1 MQIAC
6 VLAPRFALRVACA
19 REPQLLAEPVAL
31 APLSGE
37 DQRIG
42 EVSPAAEAQGA
53 RAQMRSGEALSRCP
67 SLRLV
72 PVGFTN
78 PTPAS
83 CRPGILVDETTE
95 PVAAANRGLRSRM
108 QRDHLW

>member
-1 MQIAC
+1 MGQKPDEEAEDHGNSDH
-6 VLAPRFALRVACA
+6 
-19 REPQLLAEPVAL
+19 REHYVGDDYQRQDGQVRDDQ
-31 APLSGE
+31 GE
-37 DQRIG
+37 EER
-42 EVSPAAEAQGA
+42 
-53 RAQMRSGEALSRCP
+53 
-67 SLRLV
+67 
-72 PVGFTN
+72 VGFTN